1 MSKIW
6 RCKHCKEQFKPAQV
20 IDPKFVAYSYTAKGL
35 DQVVLKTQGITE
47 VMCAECNIFH
57 SKEKRKAS

>member
-20 IDPKFVAYSYTAKGL
+20 IDPKYVAYSYTAKGL
-35 DQVVLKTQGITE
+35 DQIVLKTQGITE

>member
-6 RCKHCKEQFKPAQV
+6 KCKHCKEQFKPAQV
-20 IDPKFVAYSYTAKGL
+20 IDPKYVAYSYTAKGL

>member
-1 MSKIW
+1 MIW
-6 RCKHCKEQFKPAQV
+6 KCKHCKEQFKPAQV
-20 IDPKFVAYSYTAKGL
+20 IDPKYVAYSYTAKGL